1 MNTYLEYKEDLK
13 FCKAINKKYG
23 KSFYAGTLFLN
34 SEQRDAT
41 FILYSFFRFPDEYVD
56 TYYANQKDIALE
68 KINHWNDC
76 WKKCYNEDQF
86 EINLEETRVLRAT
99 AFIFKKYNIP
109 FECSQDFLKAMLQ
122 DTWKE
127 RYATYHDLQDYMYGS
142 AGVVGIMMTYIFCI
156 TDKKFTEDTEYRK
169 KILYYAQIL
178 GEAFQM
184 TNFLRDINE
193 DYIERNRIYIPQED
207 LDLFKI
213 TEQDISNKNISDN
226 FKKLMKF
233 EIKRIQDLYVEADKG
248 INLLPSQASKGVYIA
263 RVLYSKI
270 IDKIVQS
277 EYNIFSSR
285 KSLSFFEKISWV
297 LLIIMK
303 IK

>member
-1 MNTYLEYKEDLK
+1 MYKEYRQDLK
-13 FCKAINKKYG
+13 FCKEINKKYG
-23 KSFYAGTLFLN
+23 KSFYAGTLFL
-34 SEQRDAT
+34 SPGQRDAT

-56 TYYANQKDIALE
+56 TYYASQKDIALE
-68 KINHWNDC
+68 KINYWNEC
-76 WKKCYNEDQF
+76 WKKCYNEEPF
-86 EINLEETRVLRAT
+86 EIDTEEKKVLRAT
-99 AFIFKKYNIP
+99 AYIFKKYNIP
-109 FECSQDFLKAMLQ
+109 FEYSQDFLRAMLQ

-127 RYATYHDLQDYMYGS
+127 RYATYKELQEYMYGS

-156 TDKKFTEDTEYRK
+156 MDKKFVEDTEYRK

-193 DYIERNRIYIPQED
+193 DYVERKRIYIPQED
-207 LDLFKI
+207 LDKFTV
-213 TEQDISNKNISDN
+213 TEEDISNKNISDN
-226 FKKLMKF
+226 FRQLMKF
-233 EIKRIQDLYVEADKG
+233 EIERVQKLYKEADEG
-248 INLLPSQASKGVYIA
+248 IVLLPKKASRGVYIA

-277 EYNIFSSR
+277 EYDIFSSR

-297 LLIIMK
+297 LLIILK